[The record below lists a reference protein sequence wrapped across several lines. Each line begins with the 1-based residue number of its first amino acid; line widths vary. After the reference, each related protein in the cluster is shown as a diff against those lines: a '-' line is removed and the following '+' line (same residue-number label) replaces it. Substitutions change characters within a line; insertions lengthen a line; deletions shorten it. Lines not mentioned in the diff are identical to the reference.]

1 MINKSAYRR
10 RIVIRGL
17 LVMAILFL
25 VINERSLSSQN
36 KPPAASVQVLP
47 LSSMSAPHAA
57 STDINPK
64 SSTSTTTTTTSISNS
79 TLTSAYLKNAQPERS
94 PQPQQQSQPAKAVA
108 AAALPVAAAKG
119 TKTVYLTFDDGPS
132 PITAKVLEILQQ
144 EKVKATFFVL
154 GEQAETHP
162 ELINAIWE
170 QGHTIGNHTYNH
182 NYQELY
188 SGFPVFWS
196 QIKQTEEIIRSITG
210 IRPQLIRAPGGTF
223 GHFDHTYF
231 NLLEQAGYR
240 VMDWTA
246 DSGDSKRRG
255 VPAAD
260 IVGES
265 TADLQSSKV
274 VLLLHD
280 GGGHEASAEALPRI
294 IAKYKAA
301 GYVFGQLN
309 EHIEPVQFRV
319 SSKAGLKRTKPS
331 ASWIA
336 AHVTPNAGLFAAGKP
351 LVLEVGM
358 LETSLQTGEYS
369 IRDGQYRV
377 PLRAV
382 IERLGGEVSW
392 DPLSRSGKVKW
403 NGNVVTVDVGKQ
415 KLILNLQ
422 SGLQVE
428 HPARVELIGGSIWI
442 PLRDLLETAGHPP
455 LKVSVTDG
463 ERRVK
468 AL

>member
-17 LVMAILFL
+17 LVMALLFL

-36 KPPAASVQVLP
+36 KPPTASVQVLP
-47 LSSMSAPHAA
+47 LLSISAPYAA
-57 STDINPK
+57 STEINRK
-64 SSTSTTTTTTSISNS
+64 SSTTTTSISTS
-79 TLTSAYLKNAQPERS
+79 TSAYLKNAQPERS
-94 PQPQQQSQPAKAVA
+94 PQPQSQPAKA
-108 AAALPVAAAKG
+108 AAALPVAAAAAKAS
-119 TKTVYLTFDDGPS
+119 KTVYLTFDDGPS
-132 PITAKVLEILQQ
+132 PITAKVLGILQQ

-188 SGFPVFWS
+188 SGFPAFWS

-260 IVGES
+260 IVRES
-265 TADLQSSKV
+265 TADLQASKV

-280 GGGHEASAEALPRI
+280 GDGHEASAEALPRI

-309 EHIEPVQFRV
+309 DHVEPVQFRV
-319 SSKAGLKRTKPS
+319 SSKSVPKRTKPS

-403 NGNVVTVDVGKQ
+403 NGNAVTVDVGKQ
-415 KLILNLQ
+415 KLILNLK
-422 SGLQVE
+422 SGLQAE